1 VAVDANGNPIP
12 DVTAPAVTGGSG
24 IGDLLA
30 GIGGAPVNRAAL
42 GGTIANGQAMAGL
55 RTAQTENALLSA
67 QQTRDREDALSSLNQ
82 NLLSMKK
89 PDGSPLMAPADAQF
103 ITLQERMNPG
113 SAEHA
118 VAALQGVQ
126 NFGATQTLGSPT
138 ATPQAQTL
146 AQQQLE
152 HKVAPLETAP
162 AQFVAPAAGPN
173 AQPNI
178 QVSPMGAADI
188 NAKNAMAAAAAHRA
202 EAPFNQGIGGFQVSP
217 ELQDAVTS
225 GRLDPSKLN
234 SRTVQIYDQMAKAN
248 PQMDFNAAIS
258 SAALQRNATLR
269 QRTATIESL
278 PANIQ
283 NMVQLGSKLSYSDA
297 QVVGMAQ
304 KWLAGQSNDPD
315 LAAYMGVRNDTLLNL
330 ASVMRGVGMSD
341 QAHQAEIEAA
351 SPTMSPAALNGW
363 AKGQLPV
370 IQRRQEQYQELMHP
384 HNLNGPGTTPS
395 SSAAQ
400 TPEPATPGSIQ
411 PPGGLPAGW
420 TVAVRP

>member
-103 ITLQERMNPG
+103 ITLQERMSPG

-118 VAALQGVQ
+118 VAALRGVQ
-126 NFGATQTLGSPT
+126 SFGAEQTLGSPG
-138 ATPQAQTL
+138 ATPQSQVL

-152 HKVAPLETAP
+152 HKVAPLQTVPNQYAVPAGQAP
-162 AQFVAPAAGPN
+162 PN
-173 AQPNI
+173 V

-188 NAKNAMAAAAAHRA
+188 ADKNAMAAAASHRA

-283 NMVQLGSKLSYSDA
+283 NMVSLGSKMSYSDA

-341 QAHQAEIEAA
+341 QAHTAEIEAA
-351 SPTMSPAALNGW
+351 APTMSPAALNGW